1 LLDYY
6 ESREDWIHALL
17 LDLAVVNKL
26 GELMEST
33 VPEYRTVDR
42 VTTVADRV
50 RKHLDSIDWKE
61 AY

>member
-1 LLDYY
+1 MLDYY

-33 VPEYRTVDR
+33 VPEYRTVDK